1 METVGTLEE
10 IILMILL
17 QGEKLNSVDI
27 AKQYEASLEKSI
39 SIPAIHVV
47 LKRMEKKGWVK
58 SEFGSPTAERGGRRK
73 RVYWA
78 TMEGYEIIQ
87 ALNEVKSRM
96 WQSVSKP
103 SLDFHFLPNA

>member
-1 METVGTLEE
+1 METIGTLEE

-27 AKQYEASLEKSI
+27 AKQYEGSLSKSI

-78 TMEGYEIIQ
+78 TSQGYDIIQ
-87 ALNEVKSRM
+87 ALNEVKTKM
-96 WQSVSKP
+96 WQSVTKP
-103 SLDFHFLPNA
+103 TLEFIRI

>member
-1 METVGTLEE
+1 MEAIGSLEE

-17 QGEKLNSVDI
+17 KNEKVNSVEI
-27 AKQYEASLEKSI
+27 AKEYEDALKKEI

-58 SEFGSPTAERGGRRK
+58 SEFGEPTAERGGRRK

-78 TMEGYEIIQ
+78 TATAYHLIKE
-87 ALNEVKSRM
+87 LNQVKSKL
-96 WQSVSKP
+96 WSGISKP
-103 SLDFHFLPNA
+103 SLQYVGI